1 MQPPHSLRL
10 APLHGGQDTP
20 EGPQE
25 GASQDQVGS
34 SRGLHGTG
42 TPSAA
47 AFTACLHGHL
57 SPSSPAGLKL
67 GVFFHLFSL
76 PRRLS
81 PFSS

>member
-1 MQPPHSLRL
+1 VLPPHSLRL
-10 APLHGGQDTP
+10 APLDGGQDTP

-25 GASQDQVGS
+25 GTSQDQVDS
-34 SRGLHGTG
+34 SRGLHRAR

-47 AFTACLHGHL
+47 AFTSCLHWHL
-57 SPSSPAGLKL
+57 SLPSPAGLKL

-76 PRRLS
+76 PRCLS